1 MYNTHAI
8 VDEQGVLIAA
18 YRKMHLFDVD
28 YDGLQILPRAPVP
41 ASLSLMLAAHTD
53 PFARVHAFL
62 FCMCR
67 LLCSGLHL
75 LRLQSFYA
83 YTCCKL
89 TIVLLIHLLR
99 LQSFYSYTDARH
111 LRPTLAAHTGVCL
124 RFCGGRGLPRKQ
136 EHAQGP
142 PGVAGVHLFG
152 VHLCASV
159 CICFFCLAL
168 LDACDAHLVLR

>member
-41 ASLSLMLAAHTD
+41 ASLSLMLAAHKD

-75 LRLQSFYA
+75 LRLQSFYS
-83 YTCCKL
+83 YTCYAYNRSTHIL
-89 TIVLLIHLLR
+89 TRVTCGPHW
-99 LQSFYSYTDARH
+99 
-111 LRPTLAAHTGVCL
+111 RPTLACVFASVAEGGFRESKSTHKGPQALLVCICL
-124 RFCGGRGLPRKQ
+124 VCICL
-136 EHAQGP
+136 
-142 PGVAGVHLFG
+142 VCIC

-159 CICFFCLAL
+159 FFVSHSSMLVMLISCS
-168 LDACDAHLVLR
+168 AHLVLR

>member
-41 ASLSLMLAAHTD
+41 ASLSLMLAAHKD
-53 PFARVHAFL
+53 PFARLHAFL

-75 LRLQSFYA
+75 LRL
-83 YTCCKL
+83 
-89 TIVLLIHLLR
+89 H
-99 LQSFYSYTDARH
+99 SFYSYTDARH
-111 LRPTLAAHTGVCL
+111 MRPTHAAHTGVCL

-152 VHLCASV
+152 VHLFGVHLCASV